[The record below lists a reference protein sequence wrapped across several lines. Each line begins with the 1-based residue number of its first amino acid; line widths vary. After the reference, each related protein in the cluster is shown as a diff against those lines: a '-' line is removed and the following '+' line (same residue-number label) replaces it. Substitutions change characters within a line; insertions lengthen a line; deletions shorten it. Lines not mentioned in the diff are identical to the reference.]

1 MRVVRSNQEGIQMAE
16 VEQKLAALKEDPRQA
31 RDELRVQMHLAK
43 ADARDEWESLES
55 KWGEFQQ
62 NLDKVEDAA
71 EDAAE
76 DVGKALS
83 VLGEELKSGYER
95 IRKAL

>member
-1 MRVVRSNQEGIQMAE
+1 MAE
-16 VEQKLAALKEDPRQA
+16 LEQKLASLKEDLRQA

-43 ADARDEWESLES
+43 ADARDEWEKLEP
-55 KWGEFQQ
+55 KWDEFEER
-62 NLDKVEDAA
+62 LDKLEDAA
-71 EDAAE
+71 EDTAE

-83 VLGEELKSGYER
+83 SLGDEIKNGYER

>member
-1 MRVVRSNQEGIQMAE
+1 
-16 VEQKLAALKEDPRQA
+16 LKEDLRQA

-43 ADARDEWESLES
+43 ADARDEWEKLEP
-55 KWGEFQQ
+55 KWDEFEER
-62 NLDKVEDAA
+62 LDKLEDAA
-71 EDAAE
+71 EDTAE

-83 VLGEELKSGYER
+83 SLGDEIKNGYER

>member
-1 MRVVRSNQEGIQMAE
+1 MAE
-16 VEQKLAALKEDPRQA
+16 VEQKLAALKEDLRQA

-55 KWGEFQQ
+55 KWDDFEQK
-62 NLDKVEDAA
+62 LDKVEDVA

-83 VLGEELKSGYER
+83 ALGDEIKSGYER

>member
-1 MRVVRSNQEGIQMAE
+1 MSEA
-16 VEQKLAALKEDPRQA
+16 EQKFASLKEDLRQA

-43 ADARDEWESLES
+43 ADARDEWEKLEA
-55 KWGEFQQ
+55 KWEDFEKK
-62 NLDKVEDAA
+62 LDKAGDVA

-83 VLGEELKSGYER
+83 ALGEEIKSGYER
-95 IRKAL
+95 IRKEM